1 MSDLKER
8 AERVLKAWEDLE
20 HLEGAAHAVEEL
32 EAAEKA
38 LVPGLDWPQ
47 HDVSRRLATEIV
59 EAVSAEHRR
68 VLAETALC
76 IGGGG
81 RGEGCGL
88 TEQQSGETCK
98 HCNGMVLSIACLQL
112 AQTFSLK
119 EKG

>member
-8 AERVLKAWEDLE
+8 AGRVLTAWEDLE
-20 HLEGAAHAVEEL
+20 RYEGRTQEKEL

-38 LVPGLDWPQ
+38 LVPGLEWPD

-59 EAVSAEHRR
+59 EAVAAEHRR

-112 AQTFSLK
+112 AQTLSLK